1 MRSSTPRGGHRT
13 GLAPLLGLLLSWVTT
28 SGIVD
33 RAAAG
38 EGDFVARD
46 FHFKSGETL
55 PELRLHYLTLGQPA
69 RDRQG
74 RVANA
79 VLILH
84 GTGGSGRQFMALQ
97 FAGVLFGAG
106 ALLDTARYYIVLPDG
121 IGHGR

>member
-38 EGDFVARD
+38 EADFILRD

-69 RDRQG
+69 RDSLG
-74 RVANA
+74 RIGNA

-84 GTGGSGRQFMALQ
+84 GTGGSGRNFMVPQ

-106 ALLDTARYYIVLPDG
+106 QLLDTTRTYIILPAG
-121 IGHGR
+121 IGH